1 MLGQS
6 ISKNSVLLGIFAAV
20 TTAIIAGTYL
30 GSRDMIKANIR
41 AAEEKA
47 LLEIISQDRHD
58 NSMLDDTLPVDDS
71 SLLGLREAKDIYLA
85 KQNGEFVGAI
95 FPATAREG
103 YTGDID
109 MIVGV
114 NRDGSVAGV
123 RVLQHRETPGLG
135 DAVDRKKSD
144 WVESFVGK
152 SIGNPQSNDWKV
164 KKEGGVFDQFTGAT
178 ITPRAVIKTVFQTLQ
193 YFEQNR
199 DQLIA
204 AASAASATHNE
215 GSSHSHGRKSQ
226 TEFSGHDV
234 EARSPRPGFR
244 HRDRRDGEH
253 GAHGGPGPGGG
264 AERQYHQG
272 RPEHLRHGARLARPQ
287 QVHRARPAGR
297 RA

>member
-6 ISKNSVLLGIFAAV
+6 ISKNSILLGIFAAV

-30 GSRDMIKANIR
+30 GSRDLIKANIR

-47 LLEIISQDRHD
+47 LLQIIPEDRHT
-58 NSMLDDTLPVDDS
+58 NSMLDDTLAVDDVTF
-71 SLLGLREAKDIYLA
+71 LGLRESKDIYLA

-95 FPATAREG
+95 IPATTREG

-152 SIGNPQSNDWKV
+152 SIGNPQADDWKV
-164 KKEGGVFDQFTGAT
+164 KKDGGVFDQFTGAT
-178 ITPRAVIKTVFQTLQ
+178 ITPRAVTETVFQTLQ

-199 DQLIA
+199 DHLIA
-204 AASAASATHNE
+204 AAEAASTAEPETA
-215 GSSHSHGRKSQ
+215 S
-226 TEFSGHDV
+226 
-234 EARSPRPGFR
+234 EASVNAAQETSP
-244 HRDRRDGEH
+244 
-253 GAHGGPGPGGG
+253 
-264 AERQYHQG
+264 
-272 RPEHLRHGARLARPQ
+272 
-287 QVHRARPAGR
+287 
-297 RA
+297 